1 MNNLELP
8 RWLLGVRAFNQY
20 YRTKNEGPT
29 THRNAPINACE
40 DQHGMIDFG
49 RSLRPVRPTA
59 TGGGSG
65 SGSPGLVFRR
75 GLGSIGD
82 ALPIAI

>member
-8 RWLLGVRAFNQY
+8 RWLLGVRALQSITIGRKMKAHYPQKRAN
-20 YRTKNEGPT
+20 
-29 THRNAPINACE
+29 NACE

-65 SGSPGLVFRR
+65 SPGLVFRR

>member
-8 RWLLGVRAFNQY
+8 RWLLGVRAFNHTIG
-20 YRTKNEGPT
+20 RKKGPT
-29 THRNAPINACE
+29 THRNAPINVCE